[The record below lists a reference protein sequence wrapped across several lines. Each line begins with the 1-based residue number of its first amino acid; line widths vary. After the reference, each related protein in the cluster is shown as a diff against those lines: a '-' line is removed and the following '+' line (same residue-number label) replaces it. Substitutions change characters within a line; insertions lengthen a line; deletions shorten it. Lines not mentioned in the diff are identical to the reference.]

1 MRDALRRRALDLL
14 SRREYSR
21 AELAR
26 KLTRLGKDAEAA
38 DAAELDALDHTLD
51 ADESIDLSQADA
63 DAAQT
68 PASLSDTVNALLD
81 ELAES
86 GWQSD
91 QRFAEMWIQAHGRR
105 HGAMRLQQDLRQRG
119 ISAELIQAALA
130 EHQAASPEQ
139 DELSR
144 ARVIWARKFAHPPG
158 NPQERNKQYRFM
170 LSRGFSASVVS
181 KVLAGSV
188 DEA

>member
-1 MRDALRRRALDLL
+1 MSDTLRRRALDLL

-38 DAAELDALDHTLD
+38 ADAAERDALD
-51 ADESIDLSQADA
+51 ADESVDLSLVDT
-63 DAAQT
+63 DAAEI
-68 PASLSDTVNALLD
+68 PASLSETVNALLD
-81 ELAES
+81 ELAET

-119 ISAELIQAALA
+119 IPAELIQAALA
-130 EHQAASPEQ
+130 EHQAANPEQ

-144 ARVIWARKFAHPPG
+144 ARGVWARKFAQPPS
-158 NPQERNKQYRFM
+158 NQQERNKQYRFM

-181 KVLAGSV
+181 KVLAGSGE
-188 DEA
+188 DA

>member
-1 MRDALRRRALDLL
+1 MSDTLRRRALDLL

-38 DAAELDALDHTLD
+38 ADAAERDALDALDP
-51 ADESIDLSQADA
+51 DESIDLSQADA
-63 DAAQT
+63 DAAEI

-81 ELAES
+81 ELAET

-119 ISAELIQAALA
+119 IPAELIQAALA
-130 EHQAASPEQ
+130 EHQAAAPEQ

-144 ARVIWARKFAHPPG
+144 ARVIWARKFAHPPS
-158 NPQERNKQYRFM
+158 NPQERNKQYRVM

-181 KVLAGSV
+181 KVLAGSGE
-188 DEA
+188 EA